1 MPIRLDELQRRVVVS
16 LYGEA
21 ADLEGEIRADGGISA
36 ADRLAIY
43 RGNLHAT
50 FAKALELGFP
60 VLAALCGAE
69 FFTVLAREFQRAHPS
84 VSGDLQHV
92 GAPLPQYLRQRYAGS
107 EYAYFADVAAL
118 EWAREESAR
127 AAEAAPPDL
136 QALGA
141 IAADAAPGL
150 RLPLQPGVRLVA
162 SRWPVFTIWQAHQGP
177 GEVQPVNLD
186 AGAEHVLA
194 WRARG
199 VQQLE
204 CLPPAEHRLLEALQD
219 GATLGDAFDAA
230 LATDPAF
237 DIAAALQRC
246 AARGIL
252 AGAQAAIGSGVGRAI
267 A

>member
-1 MPIRLDELQRRVVVS
+1 MRLDELQRRFVAS
-16 LYGEA
+16 LYGEP
-21 ADLEGEIRADGGISA
+21 ADIEGAIRADGGISV

-50 FAKALELGFP
+50 FARALELEYP

-69 FFTVLAREFQRAHPS
+69 FFAVLAREFQQAHPS
-84 VSGDLQHV
+84 VSGDLQQV
-92 GAPLPQYLRQRYAGS
+92 GAPLPQYLRQRFAGG
-107 EYAYFADVAAL
+107 EHAYFADVAAL

-127 AAEAAPPDL
+127 AAAAAAPDL

-141 IAADAAPGL
+141 VTADAAPAL
-150 RLPLQPGVRLVA
+150 RLPLQPGVRLIA
-162 SRWPVFTIWQAHQGP
+162 SRWPVYTIWQAHQGP
-177 GEVQPVNLD
+177 GEVRSVDLG
-186 AGAEHVLA
+186 AGAEQVLV

-199 VQQLE
+199 AQQLE
-204 CLPPAEHRLLEALQD
+204 CLPPAEFRLLEALRG
-219 GATLGDAFDAA
+219 GASLGEAFDLA

-246 AARGIL
+246 ATRGIL
-252 AGAQAAIGSGVGRAI
+252 AGVQAAIGNGEGRAI